1 MVSAPSDSSI
11 GNGWGS
17 LLRGAFWSFT
27 FATTALVSASV
38 GAMLTMMTT
47 APAETPV
54 QSARSSLSDLIS
66 QTIGY
71 RVSRPV
77 NILVMGIDRVLGVPQ
92 DSPEV
97 LAGRSDTMLLVNAD
111 PTTGTASILSIPRD
125 TRVDIP
131 DLGTSKI
138 NAANEVGGPQLAARV
153 VSRNMDGVPI
163 DRYVRVST
171 EAFRAL
177 VDLLGGVRVYVPY
190 RMVYTD
196 NTQKLKIDL
205 QQGWQTLNGDQAE
218 QFARFRHDGIG
229 DVGRVQRQQQLIR
242 ALQERLTNPAVLPK
256 IPQIIQLLQTYIDT
270 NLTLNEMLALANFGM
285 GLNQDNFRMVMLPG
299 RFSTPDESVASYW
312 IMDPVGRDR
321 IMQDFFRVNRVE
333 TVAEPLST
341 SSLRIAVQN
350 STGDP
355 QRGAEMATYLRQKG
369 FNNVYVI
376 DDWSDSQTQTQI
388 IAQRGDLQSA
398 SRLQRVLGT
407 GRVVPAS
414 IGDLDSDLT
423 IRVGNDWV
431 NPTVPPTP

>member
-1 MVSAPSDSSI
+1 MI
-11 GNGWGS
+11 
-17 LLRGAFWSFT
+17 
-27 FATTALVSASV
+27 
-38 GAMLTMMTT
+38 
-47 APAETPV
+47 
-54 QSARSSLSDLIS
+54 
-66 QTIGY
+66 
-71 RVSRPV
+71 
-77 NILVMGIDRVLGVPQ
+77 
-92 DSPEV
+92 
-97 LAGRSDTMLLVNAD
+97 
-111 PTTGTASILSIPRD
+111 
-125 TRVDIP
+125 
-131 DLGTSKI
+131 
-138 NAANEVGGPQLAARV
+138 
-153 VSRNMDGVPI
+153 
-163 DRYVRVST
+163 
-171 EAFRAL
+171 
-177 VDLLGGVRVYVPY
+177 
-190 RMVYTD
+190 YTD

-218 QFARFRHDGIG
+218 QFARFRNDGIG

-256 IPQIIQLLQTYIDT
+256 VPQIIQLLQTHIDT

-285 GLNQDNFRMVMLPG
+285 GLNQDSFRMVMLPG

-321 IMQDFFRVNRVE
+321 IMQDFFRVNRIE

-376 DDWSDSQTQTQI
+376 EDWSDPQTQTQI

-398 SRLQRVLGT
+398 NRLQTFLGL

-431 NPTVPPTP
+431 KPAATPTP